1 MNKISFNVTI
11 EHDEMNA
18 DNIQQE
24 LFNRTKNFIED
35 DFDHKFAKGKNFN
48 VKISSSYDQIK
59 KNFIEKFLNTNFRYS
74 TVTIKKAIIDK
85 MEYIFP
91 FEFDYNNDL
100 TKVWL
105 NLGDGI
111 NIEFNFEWEQRKHT
125 NGRTTYCLIR
135 IS

>member
-11 EHDEMNA
+11 DHDGIINESK
-18 DNIQQE
+18 IREE
-24 LFNRTKNFIED
+24 LCMKTSNFIMSN
-35 DFDHKFAKGKNFN
+35 FDHILSKEKKFT
-48 VKISSSYDQIK
+48 VKVSSYDQIK

-85 MEYIFP
+85 IKYIFP
-91 FEFDYNNDL
+91 FDFEYNDDI

-105 NLGDGI
+105 NLGNDI

>member
-1 MNKISFNVTI
+1 MNKISFNVII

-35 DFDHKFAKGKNFN
+35 DFDHTFAKGRKFKVN
-48 VKISSSYDQIK
+48 ISSSYDQIK
-59 KNFIEKFLNTNFRYS
+59 KNFIEKFMNTNFRYS

-85 MEYIFP
+85 MQYVFP
-91 FEFDYNNDL
+91 FEFDYNEDL
-100 TKVWL
+100 SKVWL

-111 NIEFNFEWEQRKHT
+111 TIEFNFTWEQRMHT
-125 NGRTTYCLIR
+125 NGRPTYCLTK